1 MDWGMTPDLSS
12 LQNADGGWPYRV
24 GGASRLEPTFYAML
38 AQWGT
43 PAVERAWPLL
53 KQWQMG
59 DGGVSP
65 GAGVRQS
72 NWTTALWVTLHSR
85 AGRTDGGY
93 GQAVAW
99 LVEMQGQEGTPLR
112 RFVEWFKHSEDGY
125 HPERYGWTWYP
136 GTNSWIE
143 PTVHA
148 VIALKLAKAADAGVR
163 NRMRERVELG
173 MGMIRD
179 RQCKDGG
186 WNYGNRTALHVNLPS
201 YPETTAVALLG
212 LQGADAGLLKP
223 ALKKAEEMLSGVRS
237 PLTRAWV
244 KLALRVHG
252 VDFNAGNEL
261 KESKDIMLFSLEMLG
276 TSQGNYRLLCVN
288 NGDQS

>member
-1 MDWGMTPDLSS
+1 
-12 LQNADGGWPYRV
+12 
-24 GGASRLEPTFYAML
+24 
-38 AQWGT
+38 
-43 PAVERAWPLL
+43 
-53 KQWQMG
+53 MG

-93 GQAVAW
+93 GKAVAW
-99 LVEMQGQEGTPLR
+99 LVEMQGEEGRPLR

-148 VIALKLAKAADAGVR
+148 VIALKLAKAADARER

-212 LQGADAGLLKP
+212 LQGAGAGLLKP
-223 ALKKAEEMLSGVRS
+223 ALRKAEEMLAGVRS
-237 PLTRAWV
+237 PLTRAWL

-252 VDFNAGNEL
+252 VDFRAGNEIR
-261 KESKDIMLFSLEMLG
+261 ESKDIMLVSLEMLG
-276 TSQGNYRLLCVN
+276 TSQVNYRLLCVN
-288 NGDQS
+288 KGDQS